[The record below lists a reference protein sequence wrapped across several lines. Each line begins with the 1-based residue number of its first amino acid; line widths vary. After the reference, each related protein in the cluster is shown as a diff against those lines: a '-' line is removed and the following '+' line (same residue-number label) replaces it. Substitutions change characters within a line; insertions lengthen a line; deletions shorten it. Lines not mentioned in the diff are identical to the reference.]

1 MTKISAMTAAIVLAV
16 GGITLTPASAAEVAL
31 SAHLMGSA
39 TSDPDGMGHA
49 TLKVDAAKSQICYSL
64 MVEGIAPATM
74 AHIHK
79 GAAAASGPVAVPLI
93 SPDPAGKSA
102 GCATADAAV
111 VADILANPGGYYVNV
126 HNTEFRAFEVGF
138 GRQRVFVAFGP
149 LVGGV
154 GAGFAIV

>member
-1 MTKISAMTAAIVLAV
+1 MNKISAMTAALALAAV
-16 GGITLTPASAAEVAL
+16 GLAATPVSAAEVAL

-39 TSDPDGMGHA
+39 ASDPDGMGHA
-49 TLKVDAAKSQICYSL
+49 TLKVDAAKSQICYTL

-79 GAAAASGPVAVPLI
+79 GAAGASGPVAVPLT

-126 HNTEFRAFEVGF
+126 HNAEFR
-138 GRQRVFVAFGP
+138 
-149 LVGGV
+149 GGSIR
-154 GAGFAIV
+154 GQLSK